1 MKRIWIFVKTAM
13 TMQYL
18 PLQTC
23 NVVTLLAFIWAGPTA
38 EAFIYAYSNFSLV
51 FDDLPAVFGASLP
64 RDGLKGCLVEA
75 NPQNACAPIE
85 GPPPA
90 SGNESFFALIR
101 RYECS
106 FDVKVLHAQQ
116 AGYQAVIVHNVNSD
130 SLLRMMWSN
139 ETIKQKIQIPAVFVG
154 ESTAK
159 CLAAN
164 FTYYKGA
171 HVILVPESN
180 SLLGYYLIP
189 FTGVVGIIIVV
200 MCTILIARCVQHRK
214 RRRRNRLSKDQLK
227 KVPIHKFK
235 KGDEYDVCA
244 ICLDEYE
251 EGDQLRILPCS
262 HAYHCKCVDPWL
274 TQTKKTCPVC
284 KQRVIRTAEDSD
296 SDTESQR
303 GPEEEERNEQDSERT
318 PLLRSSPSTMTP
330 SFGSM
335 AESPAHPE
343 EEEGLSEEEGEGEE
357 QVHDSR
363 RLLIPGAGI
372 VKA

>member
-1 MKRIWIFVKTAM
+1 MELR
-13 TMQYL
+13 YL
-18 PLQTC
+18 PPSPC
-23 NVVTLLAFIWAGPTA
+23 SVVALLTLLWNGPAA
-38 EAFIYAYSNFSLV
+38 EAFIYAYSLHNSSMV
-51 FDDLPAVFGASLP
+51 FDDLPAAFGALLP
-64 RDGLKGCLVEA
+64 KDGLKGCLVEA
-75 NPQNACAPIE
+75 SPQNACIPIE

-101 RYECS
+101 RNECN

-116 AGYQAVIVHNVNSD
+116 AGYQAVIVHNVNSEN
-130 SLLRMMWSN
+130 LLRMTWNN
-139 ETIKQKIQIPAVFVG
+139 ETVKKQIQIPAVFVG
-154 ESTAK
+154 ESTAEY
-159 CLAAN
+159 LVN
-164 FTYYKGA
+164 IFSYYKGA

-180 SLLGYYLIP
+180 FPLGYYLIP
-189 FTGVVGIIIVV
+189 FTGVVGIVIVV

-227 KVPIHKFK
+227 KVPVHKFK

-296 SDTESQR
+296 SEAESQR
-303 GPEEEERNEQDSERT
+303 GPEEEEEERSERDSERT
-318 PLLRSSPSTMTP
+318 PLLRPSPSTGP
-330 SFGSM
+330 HSFGSM
-335 AESPAHPE
+335 AQSPAQPE
-343 EEEGLSEEEGEGEE
+343 EEEGSSSEEEE
-357 QVHDSR
+357 QLHPDS
-363 RLLIPGAGI
+363 RLLIPGEHPAGI
-372 VKA
+372 VRA

>member
-1 MKRIWIFVKTAM
+1 M
-13 TMQYL
+13 TVQYIT
-18 PLQTC
+18 LQIC
-23 NVVTLLAFIWAGPTA
+23 NVVTLLTLIWTGPTA
-38 EAFIYAYSNFSLV
+38 EAVIYAYSNSFMV
-51 FDDLPAVFGASLP
+51 FYDLPAFFGASLP
-64 RDGLKGCLVEA
+64 KEGLKGFLVEA
-75 NPQNACAPIE
+75 NPQNACTPIE
-85 GPPPA
+85 GPPAA
-90 SGNESFFALIR
+90 SGNDSFIALIR
-101 RYECS
+101 RYECN
-106 FDVKVLHAQQ
+106 FDVKVLHAQLV
-116 AGYQAVIVHNVNSD
+116 GYQAVIVHNVNSE
-130 SLLRMMWSN
+130 SLLTMMWNN
-139 ETIKQKIQIPAVFVG
+139 ETIKQQIQIPSVFVG
-154 ESTAK
+154 ESSGNS
-159 CLAAN
+159 LAAN

-214 RRRRNRLSKDQLK
+214 RLRRNRLSKDQLK

-296 SDTESQR
+296 SETESLR
-303 GPEEEERNEQDSERT
+303 DPEEEERNEQDSERT
-318 PLLRSSPSTMTP
+318 PLLRSSPSTRTP

-343 EEEGLSEEEGEGEE
+343 EEEE

-363 RLLIPGAGI
+363 HLLIPGAA
-372 VKA
+372 VVRA